1 MSIILFFFFSQC
13 KNKIDSFFCKV
24 RQKSALFAQQDEE
37 SEILLFQAAFVLLVQ
52 EPDLLQKYNEKVLPH

>member
-1 MSIILFFFFSQC
+1 M
-13 KNKIDSFFCKV
+13 